1 MKKAASENSVK
12 KRTVLIV
19 AAVGSFLTPFM
30 GSSVNIA
37 LPSIQREFGI
47 DAILLSWVQ
56 TAYLLAAAVFLVP
69 VGRLSDIYGRKKT
82 FAWGMLLFTAAT
94 FLSGLSF
101 SAAMLITVR
110 IAQGAG
116 SAMIFATG
124 LAIISS
130 VFSPGERGRAIGVN
144 VAAVYVGLSLGPVLG
159 GLLTQHWGWRSVFL
173 VIVPLGL
180 ATAALIFW
188 KLKGEWAEARG
199 EKFDIAGSVIYGL
212 ALVGIMYGV
221 SLLPG
226 IKGLGLIFAGAA
238 GFMVFIMWELRVES
252 PVFDV
257 NLFRTNR
264 VFAFSNL
271 AALINYSATF
281 GVTFLL
287 SLFLQFI
294 KGLPPQSAGLILVTQ
309 PVVMAVFSPLAGRI
323 SDRVEPRLVAS
334 AGMALTAIGLFA
346 FIFLSEH
353 TTHVFIVG
361 NLALIGLGFA
371 LFSSP
376 NTNAIMSCV
385 EKRFLGVAAGAVSTM
400 RLVGQMVSMGI
411 ATLIFALVIGRVP
424 ITPQYYPR
432 FLLSVQ
438 AAFVVFSLLCLAGV
452 YASLTR
458 GRMPADTKRAP

>member
-12 KRTVLIV
+12 KGMVLIV

-37 LPSIQREFGI
+37 LPSIQNEFGI
-47 DAILLSWVQ
+47 DAILLSWIQ

-94 FLSGLSF
+94 LLSGLSS
-101 SAAMLITVR
+101 SAAMLIAAR

-144 VAAVYVGLSLGPVLG
+144 VAAVYIGLSLGPVLG

-180 ATAALIFW
+180 ATTVLIFR

-199 EKFDIAGSVIYGL
+199 ERFDIAGSVIYGL

-226 IKGLGLIFAGAA
+226 VKGLGLIFSGAA
-238 GFMVFIMWELRVES
+238 GFMVFIMWELRVQS

-294 KGLPPQSAGLILVTQ
+294 KGMTPQSAGLILVTQ
-309 PVVMAVFSPLAGRI
+309 PIVMAIFSPLAGRM
-323 SDRVEPRLVAS
+323 SDRAEPRLVAS
-334 AGMALTAIGLFA
+334 VGMALTSLGLFV

-353 TTHVFIVG
+353 TGSGFIVG

-385 EKRFLGVAAGAVSTM
+385 EKRYLGVAAGAVSTM
-400 RLVGQMVSMGI
+400 RLVGQMVSMGV
-411 ATLIFALVIGRVP
+411 ATLIFALVIGRVQ
-424 ITPQYYPR
+424 ITPECYPR
-432 FLLSVQ
+432 FLLSVR
-438 AAFVVFSLLCLAGV
+438 AAFVVFSLVCLAGV
-452 YASLTR
+452 FASLTR
-458 GRMPADTKRAP
+458 GRMPADTRRAP